1 MALAFTWLVQA
12 GVLFGLTAVVR
23 TAVRRWRRTD
33 VRLSL
38 VQCPSS
44 TVARVALHAL
54 PWCAAGFGTGILVS
68 VVGLPSVAAT
78 IIAVVAMVAFCA
90 VCTLGILLPNL
101 ADPLRH
107 SFERSR

>member
-1 MALAFTWLVQA
+1 MALALTWLLQA
-12 GVLFGLTAVVR
+12 GLLLGAAA
-23 TAVRRWRRTD
+23 AVRSAVWRWRRTN

-38 VQCPSS
+38 VRSPTS

-54 PWCAAGFGTGILVS
+54 AWCTAGFGAGVLVS
-68 VVGLPSVAAT
+68 AVGLPTVAAT
-78 IIAVVAMVAFCA
+78 IISVTAMVAFCSA
-90 VCTLGILLPNL
+90 CTLGILLPTL